1 MQVIAGILRDFR
13 KCGGETASMAEYRN
27 VLVNV
32 VDEKPVADGINMLPG
47 IGDEGYVSV
56 LPTVPTIVGAS
67 EDEMA
72 PFDAEDEL

>member
-1 MQVIAGILRDFR
+1 MTFA
-13 KCGGETASMAEYRN
+13 
-27 VLVNV
+27 
-32 VDEKPVADGINMLPG
+32 PVADGINMLPG

-72 PFDAEDEL
+72 PFDAEGEL

>member
-1 MQVIAGILRDFR
+1 
-13 KCGGETASMAEYRN
+13 
-27 VLVNV
+27 
-32 VDEKPVADGINMLPG
+32 MLPG